1 MSTPTKELAPSIQ
14 KTITPIV
21 TTAASI
27 TITTPAHMKDATE
40 LLSLVN
46 KNIDRIEAER
56 EKVTKP
62 LNAALKAEN
71 ARWKPM
77 RTSLESARDTIRE
90 KMSEYQ
96 TAQKARTDAEAAA
109 IAARIKPGKGN
120 LSPETGVQKIASL
133 DTPSSSVAAD
143 SGSVTFI
150 TVKHFEV
157 VNILELAKNA
167 AATAYLLPNEPAIR
181 KAMLAGIPLA
191 GVRYYETQEPRNS
204 R

>member
-1 MSTPTKELAPSIQ
+1 MTTTKELAPSIQ
-14 KTITPIV
+14 KTIAPIV

-27 TITTPAHMKDATE
+27 TITTHAHMADATE

-46 KNIDRIEAER
+46 KNIDRIEEER

-77 RTSLESARDTIRE
+77 RTSLEEARDTIRA

-109 IAARIKPGKGN
+109 IAARIKPGRGN
-120 LSPETGVQKIASL
+120 LSTERGVEKIEEL
-133 DTPSSSVAAD
+133 DAPSSSIAAD

-157 VNILELAKNA
+157 VDVMKLSEE
-167 AATAYLLPNEPAIR
+167 YVLPNDMAIR
-181 KAMLAGIPLA
+181 AAMKRGIELD
-191 GVRYYETQEPRNS
+191 GVRYYETQKPRNS

>member
-1 MSTPTKELAPSIQ
+1 MATKETEVSVQ
-14 KTITPIV
+14 KTIAPIV
-21 TTAASI
+21 ANAALI
-27 TITTPAHMKDATE
+27 TITTPANMKDATE

-46 KNIDRIEAER
+46 KHIDRIEAER

-77 RTSLESARDTIRE
+77 RTSLEEARDTIRE
-90 KMSEYQ
+90 KMSLYQ
-96 TAQKARTDAEAAA
+96 TEQKAIADKEAAA

-120 LSPETGVQKIASL
+120 LSPETGVAKIASL
-133 DTPSSSVAAD
+133 DTPSSSIAAD

-157 VNILELAKNA
+157 VDVQTLVTQNA
-167 AATAYLLPNEPAIR
+167 LGNMYVLPNETAIR
-181 KAMLAGIPLA
+181 AAMKAGTELL

>member
-1 MSTPTKELAPSIQ
+1 MTTKELAPSIQ
-14 KTITPIV
+14 KSIEPIV

-27 TITTPAHMKDATE
+27 TIVSPQHMTDATE

-46 KNIDRIEAER
+46 KNIDRIEEER

-77 RTSLESARDTIRE
+77 RTSLEEARDTIRS
-90 KMSEYQ
+90 KMSLYQ
-96 TAQKARTDAEAAA
+96 TKQKANADKEAAA

-120 LSPETGVQKIASL
+120 LSPETGVQKIAEL
-133 DTPSSSVAAD
+133 DSPSQEVTTD

-150 TVKHFEV
+150 TVKHFE
-157 VNILELAKNA
+157 IIDFSKIPDSFK
-167 AATAYLLPNEPAIR
+167 LPNERDIR
-181 KAMLAGIPLA
+181 EAMKVNLPVP

>member
-1 MSTPTKELAPSIQ
+1 MTTTSIQ
-14 KTITPIV
+14 KSIAPIV

-27 TITTPAHMKDATE
+27 TIVSPQHMTDATE

-46 KNIDRIEAER
+46 KNIDRIEEER

-77 RTSLESARDTIRE
+77 RTSLEEARDTIRS
-90 KMSEYQ
+90 KMSLYQ
-96 TAQKARTDAEAAA
+96 TKQKAIADKEAAA

-120 LSPETGVQKIASL
+120 LSPETGVQKIAEL
-133 DTPSSSVAAD
+133 DSPTQEVTTD

-150 TVKHFEV
+150 TVKHFEIIALDKLP
-157 VNILELAKNA
+157 NDYK
-167 AATAYLLPNEPAIR
+167 LPNETAIR
-181 KAMLAGIPLA
+181 QAMKEGIELP